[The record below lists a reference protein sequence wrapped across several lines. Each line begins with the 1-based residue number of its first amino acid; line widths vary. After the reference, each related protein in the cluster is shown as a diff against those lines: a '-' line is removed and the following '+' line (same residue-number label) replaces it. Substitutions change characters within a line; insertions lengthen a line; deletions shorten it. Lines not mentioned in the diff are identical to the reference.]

1 MSVFITISGENG
13 REAAFE
19 LRSLA
24 TGIVDLFGPV
34 EGTNAPTLDAALP
47 APIPEPEQVEGA
59 PKRRGRPA
67 KKVEEPKSEPAS
79 APEQI
84 EEPEP
89 PADEET
95 AAADEPDDLVEGYAV
110 TEEGLRAAFT
120 AWFSHVGEDKGFEN
134 GAKILGFAKVGDVI
148 AAGPDAIR
156 AAITRAVAGTR

>member
-1 MSVFITISGENG
+1 MSVIITINGENG

-67 KKVEEPKSEPAS
+67 KKVEEP
-79 APEQI
+79 
-84 EEPEP
+84 EP

-95 AAADEPDDLVEGYAV
+95 AAAGEPDDLVEGYAV

-134 GAKILGFAKVGDVI
+134 GATILGFAKVGDVI